1 MKHFYRI
8 DVHDFYS
15 RNVFFAF
22 NAVSEAI
29 MSEIGISNQQF
40 LYKLFLCK
48 EQQLFFLHMK
58 CSLLKNMYHRKTVL
72 YDEEKYKAN
81 VNLNIVT

>member
-22 NAVSEAI
+22 NAVSEPI

-48 EQQLFFLHMK
+48 EQQLILLAYEVFFIKKTCVTGTLY
-58 CSLLKNMYHRKTVL
+58 CTTRKSIKQML
-72 YDEEKYKAN
+72 
-81 VNLNIVT
+81 I

>member
-15 RNVFFAF
+15 RNVFFSF

-40 LYKLFLCK
+40 LYKLFLGK
-48 EQQLFFLHMK
+48 EQQLIRLAYEVFFIKKHVSQEN
-58 CSLLKNMYHRKTVL
+58 CTVRRG
-72 YDEEKYKAN
+72 K
-81 VNLNIVT
+81 V